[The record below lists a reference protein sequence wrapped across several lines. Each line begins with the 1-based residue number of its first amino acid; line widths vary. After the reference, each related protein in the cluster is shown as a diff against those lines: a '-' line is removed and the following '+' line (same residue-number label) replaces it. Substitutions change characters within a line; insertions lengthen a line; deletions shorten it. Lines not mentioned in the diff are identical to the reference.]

1 MKRTALLLWGLFCA
15 TLAAQAQTPL
25 RIVDATDQTPV
36 AAASI
41 FDARGNMVG
50 FTLND
55 GTLSSIPDDSY
66 PITIRS
72 IGYELLTIAAPE
84 EKDWLIFPTSYQL
97 DAVVVVPAKCEV
109 VKQTFYVREFISG
122 GNSDTNRTAYK
133 EYMTERFVP
142 ASQTSQYR
150 ESQKF
155 EYPARVYTRV
165 HSDGKDSLNY
175 QSKSLKQ
182 LTVSKAGK
190 GKSKQ
195 KSMKVPDSFLTA
207 DGSTT
212 VTHEEMGKSG
222 PTLFM
227 KQKEGTLTVVRDVLS
242 KKKNH
247 VWSPWFLKVL
257 GVTLTIQK
265 CYATV
270 NYRTNAEG
278 VYTDK
283 DQLDETIVMELAMEG
298 KMVRK
303 MTKSD
308 EPVQM
313 KAMMEAYLVEN
324 EYMTIQEAQTAISN
338 RPEEIPIVVPERATP
353 LNAATRQLIEE
364 VMTYVANHPEQT
376 E

>member
-97 DAVVVVPAKCEV
+97 DAVVVIPAKCEV

-283 DQLDETIVMELAMEG
+283 DQLDETIVMELTMEG

-353 LNAATRQLIEE
+353 LNATTRQLIEE